1 MRRILVTRPEP
12 GASSTAQKLRQMGY
26 EPIILP
32 LTRIESLNADE
43 QIDPAAYAAIAVTSP
58 NAARY
63 VLDSTARILADLPC
77 YAVGKATGAV
87 SRAVGLNVVDETAGD
102 AAGLR
107 RIIAQQVDPGSNILV
122 LCGRVRRNILERGL
136 IEDGFHP
143 RLIEIYDTL
152 PTPPEAGILA
162 SVLGDTPIDVV
173 LLYSAFAA
181 DEFTRLLGRLEDHSV
196 FQTASFIAIS
206 ERIRSHLPAPFA
218 DRVIVAAE
226 PNEEAML
233 SLL

>member
-12 GASSTAQKLRQMGY
+12 GASSTAQKLHQMGY
-26 EPIILP
+26 EPVVLP
-32 LTRIESLNADE
+32 LTRIESLHADE
-43 QIDPAAYAAIAVTSP
+43 QIDPAAFAAIAVTSP
-58 NAARY
+58 NAARH
-63 VLDSTARILADLPC
+63 VPPSMARNLADLPC
-77 YAVGKATGAV
+77 YAVGKTTGAV
-87 SRAVGLNVVDETAGD
+87 SRAVGLNVIDETAGD

-107 RIIAQQVDPGSNILV
+107 RIIAKQVEPGSNILV
-122 LCGRVRRNILERGL
+122 LCGRVRRDILDRGL

-152 PTPPEAGILA
+152 PTQPAAEVVG
-162 SVLGDTPIDVV
+162 SVLGGTPIDVV

-181 DEFTRLLGRLEDHSV
+181 DEFTRLLERMEDHAII
-196 FQTASFIAIS
+196 QTASFIAIS
-206 ERIRSHLPAPFA
+206 ERIRSHLPASFA
-218 DRVIVAAE
+218 DRIIVAAE